1 MFWFVFSLLSLLFA
15 YLGSENNAF
24 IKIKNVQLLSRILL
38 IITLSYVTGFSGE
51 NFQDHQGYVNYYN
64 SINNR
69 EITSDNINFNIF
81 GARDYGMEF
90 GYSILNK
97 FCYLLG
103 FSHVGFF
110 FFISLLTNT
119 FLVLFIF
126 RFKFPV
132 FNILVL
138 ITSGLFWQECNLVR
152 QVLAISIFLYS
163 TKFILE
169 KNIWKYVI
177 GILCAATIHTSAIL
191 MLVFI
196 PFVFIK
202 EKYYKKINI
211 FLFCFWLLS
220 VFVSLGLISFDLSSF
235 DVFAFYDLYLT
246 NENKVGLGNIESYAL
261 FYNFTVILFFLV
273 FDKINIVNKYFYVI
287 IFILGSIFT
296 NMSVNIPNFYR
307 ISLYFSVLN
316 VVILAFF
323 IKDNVKTKYLRISQV
338 SFFVLCVIFVGRVF
352 INVINNETPITYS
365 VNQILR

>member
-69 EITSDNINFNIF
+69 EITNDNINFNIF

-126 RFKFPV
+126 RFKFFV
-132 FNILVL
+132 FNIYRCDTVRYFERLTVFSIKIFMDYAAFFLSGIYYNLYKVSKVNYMRHRYSKFFFAIVFDSTSANCYEKRTNPQPIKSFHFSSPFAVL
-138 ITSGLFWQECNLVR
+138 MDF
-152 QVLAISIFLYS
+152 ISI
-163 TKFILE
+163 T
-169 KNIWKYVI
+169 
-177 GILCAATIHTSAIL
+177 
-191 MLVFI
+191 
-196 PFVFIK
+196 
-202 EKYYKKINI
+202 
-211 FLFCFWLLS
+211 
-220 VFVSLGLISFDLSSF
+220 
-235 DVFAFYDLYLT
+235 
-246 NENKVGLGNIESYAL
+246 
-261 FYNFTVILFFLV
+261 
-273 FDKINIVNKYFYVI
+273 
-287 IFILGSIFT
+287 
-296 NMSVNIPNFYR
+296 R
-307 ISLYFSVLN
+307 I
-316 VVILAFF
+316 
-323 IKDNVKTKYLRISQV
+323 
-338 SFFVLCVIFVGRVF
+338 
-352 INVINNETPITYS
+352 
-365 VNQILR
+365 